1 MYQTFT
7 NNNDNKNHQTCFIC
21 LAFET
26 YTHLSLLKTNNNNN
40 NNSKYHKHAYRDAF
54 MKTKILYTQKQFFF
68 FFVFFLRTILFY
80 IYNNNIFDKKITSIS
95 FLLIHILMIEII
107 EQKEENK
114 HKTKHKQTNNSTL

>member
-26 YTHLSLLKTNNNNN
+26 YTHLSLLKTNNN